1 MGRVFFTV
9 NLLERCSPL
18 LVEHI
23 DALRNSVREVKQ
35 SRPFYLDAWV
45 VLPDHLHTI
54 LKLPSGDD
62 DYCRQWC
69 AINKRFPKSIPV
81 KAFRSQ
87 VLIDHYQHGIWEN
100 TISDDRDY
108 ANHLDYIHFNR
119 IKHGWVDAVNDWPVS
134 SFHPAVANGDYPLG
148 RSIKTC

>member
-1 MGRVFFTV
+1 M
-9 NLLERCSPL
+9 

-23 DALRNSVREVKQ
+23 DALRNSVHEVKQ

-54 LKLPSGDD
+54 LKFPSGDD
-62 DYCRQWC
+62 DYSRRWC
-69 AINKRFPKSIPV
+69 AINKRFSKSIPV

-87 VLIDHYQHGIWEN
+87 VLIDHYQHGIRQKRFWVN

-119 IKHGWVDAVNDWPVS
+119 IKHGWVDAVNDRPFS